1 MRVILKKNNTEIAHF
16 IDDLP
21 LMYYVAGIVK
31 DEDHY
36 KATLVL
42 EDLLDPNDNEYSLTP
57 VELYETLAEVIGTHK
72 KGDKYEWSIEE
83 Q

>member
-1 MRVILKKNNTEIAHF
+1 MAHF

-21 LMYYVAGIVK
+21 LMYYVAGLNPSS
-31 DEDHY
+31 DHY
-36 KATLVL
+36 IDTLVL
-42 EDLLDPNDNEYSLTP
+42 EDLLDPNDNEHSLTP

-72 KGDKYEWSIEE
+72 QGDRYEWSIEE